1 MFHFLLCFLLSQCP
15 TFSFFYFFFT
25 LSFSF
30 SSPKLHSLLLPLNI
44 FSHFFTLSLLPSP
57 PLPSSPPYSS
67 FRHHNLLL
75 PLLFPSA
82 TPPPSLTLPL
92 PLPLLQPSTPT
103 QGRYVFSLLIILFL
117 HFCSYFFFL
126 LPLFFFLFPLI
137 DYCLFCL

>member
-75 PLLFPSA
+75 PLLFPFCFIFIYSQNY
-82 TPPPSLTLPL
+82 TPMVLYEEIFLCISTLL
-92 PLPLLQPSTPT
+92 YMTNIFCIRIGTLSFTSH
-103 QGRYVFSLLIILFL
+103 GFII
-117 HFCSYFFFL
+117 SS
-126 LPLFFFLFPLI
+126 
-137 DYCLFCL
+137 